1 MRITDR
7 CYDSNNF
14 RQSIPLD
21 SFLVVLVL
29 TAAILHASWNAL
41 VKKGGTPE
49 YSVAAYQ
56 LVGAVICICLLPFVP
71 LPDGSSWP
79 FILASV
85 IVHNLY
91 YLAMAQAYRAG
102 DLSQVYPLFRGLAP
116 GLVAIAA
123 AVFAH
128 EWLSA
133 GTVLGLVLVSTGLM
147 SITLFGGGK
156 IPPMALRW
164 GLITSALI
172 ATYTIIDGLG
182 VRRSGNSLSYIL
194 WLFVLEII
202 PIGCWLLVYRRQQ
215 WFSYMNNARTSVL
228 FGGIASSL
236 AYGLVIFAMSLGAM
250 AVVSSL
256 RETSVIFAALIGT
269 LILGEPFGRQ
279 RVIAAVLVGSGI
291 IIMRLLQ

>member
-1 MRITDR
+1 MQITDR
-7 CYDSNNF
+7 CYDNHNF

-116 GLVAIAA
+116 VIVAIAA
-123 AVFAH
+123 AVFAQ

-202 PIGCWLLVYRRQQ
+202 PIGCWLLV
-215 WFSYMNNARTSVL
+215 
-228 FGGIASSL
+228 
-236 AYGLVIFAMSLGAM
+236 
-250 AVVSSL
+250 
-256 RETSVIFAALIGT
+256 
-269 LILGEPFGRQ
+269 
-279 RVIAAVLVGSGI
+279 
-291 IIMRLLQ
+291 